1 MAPSSHMGL
10 RAHQGL
16 RRSRAYKL
24 CRSGAVIVQKAPRQ
38 AMASGAVLA
47 RYADPAR
54 LLSWRM
60 PLVDCRSHQSYTWSI
75 RQTVSQGRQI
85 AAARPELRRVRPAVA
100 LNTGPEMSSSH
111 CRQPLIDPSSR
122 L

>member
-1 MAPSSHMGL
+1 MSRKKRSCTLQGKGASHPVHAQKKDVRVCASSL
-10 RAHQGL
+10 P
-16 RRSRAYKL
+16 RR
-24 CRSGAVIVQKAPRQ
+24 
-38 AMASGAVLA
+38 AMAFDAVLA
-47 RYADPAR
+47 RQGDPAR
-54 LLSWRM
+54 FVIWLMALA
-60 PLVDCRSHQSYTWSI
+60 DCRSHQSYTLSI

-85 AAARPELRRVRPAVA
+85 AEARPELRRVRPAMA